1 MEETLLENTEKFL
14 SKEQIETLTK
24 YCSEADLEKFFFHL
38 HFNFGDGQVLTFEQI
53 EAFLKSGL
61 YVNPEMLQ
69 MFIDIT
75 RMSLLLPETEAA
87 PYKNYDEICQS
98 EEKLVS
104 VHDELITHHKPVI
117 DAKLAEK
124 YIEAMTPYQNFLKE
138 DFEDITVELIAT
150 LDELNHEGSFMNH
163 CIATYYNIVINK
175 QYVGFRITNNT
186 NEARLTL
193 GCIRHN
199 DDLYF
204 NQLKGWGNHPA
215 DKESCIQVIKFCKKH
230 HILITEP
237 HIHDLT
243 PAFV

>member
-14 SKEQIETLTK
+14 SKEQIESLTK
-24 YCSEADLEKFFFHL
+24 YCSQGDLEKSFFYL
-38 HFNFGDGQVLTFEQI
+38 HYNFGDGQVLTFEQI

-61 YVNPEMLQ
+61 FTNPVMLQ
-69 MFIDIT
+69 TFIDII
-75 RMSLLLPETEAA
+75 RMSSLLEETEAA
-87 PYKNYDEICQS
+87 PYKDYDAICES
-98 EEKLVS
+98 EEKLTT
-104 VHDELITHHKPVI
+104 VHDELITKHKPVI
-117 DAKLAEK
+117 DAKLAEQ
-124 YIEAMTPYQNFLKE
+124 YLEAMVPYQKFIKE
-138 DFEDITVELIAT
+138 DFEHITVELIST
-150 LDELNHEGSFMNH
+150 LNELNHEGSFMNH

-175 QYVGFRITNNT
+175 QYVGFRITNNS
-186 NEARLTL
+186 NQARLTL

-215 DKESCIQVIKFCKKH
+215 DKDSCVQVIKFCKKH
-230 HILITEP
+230 HIQITEP